1 MNKIYHKPILIAEI
15 GCNHKGDLRIA
26 KDLILSAAKSGA
38 NYAKFQIRD
47 NKYLLG
53 ENYFKPHP
61 VPENSYGKTYGEH
74 RDKLEFTIKQHL
86 ELKNYCKKNNIG
98 YSTSVWDLKS
108 AEKVNKSKLSTSY
121 IKVPSACNLDF
132 ELLNYLA
139 EKYKGKIHISLGMTK
154 NDEVR
159 NIFNFLKKKKR
170 LKDVVFYICTSDYP
184 CNFNDLNLLE
194 ITKQKKNFNS
204 KIDSIAFSGH
214 HRGIAV
220 DIAAYTLGARFIE
233 RHFTLD
239 RSWKGTDHAA
249 SLEPGGLSKLARDL
263 NNTYQSLNL
272 KKKGILDS
280 EKFQRKKLKKFI
292 RI

>member
-1 MNKIYHKPILIAEI
+1 MYLSLSHAIIISLKSLEFIHDCKLKHIRGTPLIFLIFLLGISLLLDLIGIIQIFLFTMNKIYHKPILIAEI

-26 KDLILSAAKSGA
+26 KDLILSAARSGA

-121 IKVPSACNLDF
+121 IKVPSACN
-132 ELLNYLA
+132 
-139 EKYKGKIHISLGMTK
+139 
-154 NDEVR
+154 
-159 NIFNFLKKKKR
+159 
-170 LKDVVFYICTSDYP
+170 
-184 CNFNDLNLLE
+184 
-194 ITKQKKNFNS
+194 
-204 KIDSIAFSGH
+204 
-214 HRGIAV
+214 
-220 DIAAYTLGARFIE
+220 
-233 RHFTLD
+233 
-239 RSWKGTDHAA
+239 
-249 SLEPGGLSKLARDL
+249 
-263 NNTYQSLNL
+263 
-272 KKKGILDS
+272 
-280 EKFQRKKLKKFI
+280 
-292 RI
+292 